1 MDIIIGIIVIILSTW
16 DDDWASLYVLA
27 NEIMAIAKPDINN
40 EAARQITTPK
50 KIDCTLKETDIS
62 LKTLKFREATKILD
76 TVNISPIIDAT
87 MLDITV
93 AKYLPI
99 INSFAVT
106 GNVNKVSKVPFS
118 FSTAV
123 GYEAIF
129 VEANTMAIIM

>member
-16 DDDWASLYVLA
+16 DDDWASLYVFA

-40 EAARQITTPK
+40 EAARQIITPK
-50 KIDCTLKETDIS
+50 KSDCTLKEIDIS
-62 LKTLKFREATKILD
+62 WKTLKFREAINILD
-76 TVNISPIIDAT
+76 TVNTSPIIDAT

-99 INSFAVT
+99 ISSFAVM
-106 GNVNKVSKVPFS
+106 GNVNNVSNVPFS

-123 GYEAIF
+123 ADEAIL
-129 VEANTMAIIM
+129 VEANTIAIIM